1 MTSGVV
7 MFQFLKIRNLDPFG
21 ATVRVSVM
29 DLPPS
34 VYEIRIV
41 REPSALSVAEM
52 MRWLLIVVLSPLEAA
67 LVSSV
72 RLPLATCGSEMPL
85 ALS

>member
-34 VYEIRIV
+34 VYEICIV
-41 REPSALSVAEM
+41 REPSALSVVRM
-52 MRWLLIVVLSPLEAA
+52 MMVVMVLS
-67 LVSSV
+67 VSW
-72 RLPLATCGSEMPL
+72 A
-85 ALS
+85 